1 MKKLRIGIDISSLSP
16 NFFGGSD
23 TYCRGLLSGFA
34 YGFNDCDFQVY
45 ITEDYFKNRKKQLIF
60 KNNFK
65 YIITKLPFH
74 KKILLKIYNRV
85 LPRVSIFFKKNKYR
99 FDYIL
104 KNIIFSEFKHLV
116 ENNSDVLISPNVL
129 LKCYNLK
136 IPSIL
141 NMHDI
146 QHVHFPHYFSF
157 EENQR
162 RDMQYFNSAHSTKH
176 MIASGNFIK
185 KDLIKC
191 FPFLKK
197 KISVILEGVDVKNFS
212 KKIKNK
218 KTQSFFK
225 TNNLKKKSFL
235 FLPAQLWAHKNH
247 ITVLKGMKILK
258 EKYKNNILLVM
269 CGQKFSDSIYLFNY
283 IKKNNLDN
291 VIYFGVLNYNFV
303 KWCLQNSYAT
313 ICPALYESSSLVN
326 LESISSKT
334 IVISS
339 DIPTNIEKKT
349 FFKINTFK
357 KKNSSHFAKVVNNL
371 SLNKDLRSKQ
381 IKFNNRA
388 IQKFDWNLTSKKYY
402 LKCRELLNE
411 KK

>member
-1 MKKLRIGIDISSLSP
+1 MKKLRIGIDVSSLSP

-34 YGFNDCDFQVY
+34 YGFNNCDFQVY

-60 KNNFK
+60 QNNFK
-65 YIITKLPFH
+65 YIITKLPLH

-185 KDLIKC
+185 KDLVKR
-191 FPFLKK
+191 FPF
-197 KISVILEGVDVKNFS
+197 
-212 KKIKNK
+212 
-218 KTQSFFK
+218 
-225 TNNLKKKSFL
+225 
-235 FLPAQLWAHKNH
+235 
-247 ITVLKGMKILK
+247 
-258 EKYKNNILLVM
+258 
-269 CGQKFSDSIYLFNY
+269 
-283 IKKNNLDN
+283 
-291 VIYFGVLNYNFV
+291 
-303 KWCLQNSYAT
+303 
-313 ICPALYESSSLVN
+313 
-326 LESISSKT
+326 
-334 IVISS
+334 
-339 DIPTNIEKKT
+339 
-349 FFKINTFK
+349 FK
-357 KKNSSHFAKVVNNL
+357 KKNFSYIR
-371 SLNKDLRSKQ
+371 RS
-381 IKFNNRA
+381 R
-388 IQKFDWNLTSKKYY
+388 
-402 LKCRELLNE
+402 C
-411 KK
+411 